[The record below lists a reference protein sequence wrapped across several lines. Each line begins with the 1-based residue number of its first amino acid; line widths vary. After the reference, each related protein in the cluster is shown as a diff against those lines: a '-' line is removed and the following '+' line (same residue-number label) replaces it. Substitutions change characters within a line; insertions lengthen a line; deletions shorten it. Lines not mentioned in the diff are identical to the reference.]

1 MAEYAQ
7 GKYTLKNP
15 EKYMANRQP
24 TYRSSW
30 EFAFMRFCDEHPSVE
45 KWASEAVKI
54 PYRNPFTGKQ
64 TIYCYGHVAM
74 LCLFVCFYDLCLC
87 VLIRFYVH
95 RLTMRRSLLVD
106 ESRWSQTKEL
116 LGADLNQNQLK
127 SLSLALDDS
136 NPVVLIQG
144 FVQASKRVMVLSL
157 IVCCFFSF
165 LPDVY

>member
-1 MAEYAQ
+1 
-7 GKYTLKNP
+7 
-15 EKYMANRQP
+15 
-24 TYRSSW
+24 
-30 EFAFMRFCDEHPSVE
+30 
-45 KWASEAVKI
+45 
-54 PYRNPFTGKQ
+54 
-64 TIYCYGHVAM
+64 M